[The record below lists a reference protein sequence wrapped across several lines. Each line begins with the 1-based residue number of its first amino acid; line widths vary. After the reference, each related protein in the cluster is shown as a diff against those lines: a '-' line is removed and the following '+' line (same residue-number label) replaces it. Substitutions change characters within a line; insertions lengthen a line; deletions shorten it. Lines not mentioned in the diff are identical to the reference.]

1 MPMPWFQPYMA
12 QNDDAG
18 YVWTGSISADHVA
31 RMNEETGEWNF
42 YLLPAEANIRHIHVQ
57 RSEIGGLSSS
67 WVGMLVLL
75 NLVDARTPVALF
87 ALGEGRP
94 HQHSQST
101 VVARMRRFRARA
113 RRIEAAGRDVQRPTK
128 SRDRELGLLRRNPG
142 KRHAWC
148 LAKKAAAFFRMSRSI
163 RSSRFSLRSRA
174 SSVRSSSSG
183 RSCPGSDPPAPAAPN
198 CPAPTASDRARGPRP
213 RPSNTSRTAPT
224 ELLRELSSR
233 SSPCLL

>member
-1 MPMPWFQPYMA
+1 M
-12 QNDDAG
+12 
-18 YVWTGSISADHVA
+18 
-31 RMNEETGEWNF
+31 
-42 YLLPAEANIRHIHVQ
+42 
-57 RSEIGGLSSS
+57 
-67 WVGMLVLL
+67 
-75 NLVDARTPVALF
+75 DARTPVALF

-163 RSSRFSLRSRA
+163 RSSRFSLSRA
-174 SSVRSSSSG
+174 SSEAG
-183 RSCPGSDPPAPAAPN
+183 LAAPIRPRLPN
-198 CPAPTASDRARGPRP
+198 CQIELAGHGPDRLLLIQHQPDRADGQAIV
-213 RPSNTSRTAPT
+213 STFRTM
-224 ELLRELSSR
+224 SSR
-233 SSPCLL
+233 IKPMPRTTGVAEELAHEVERPGAVQYRRRGARRPGAQRTRGRTLLKEKARGRVFVPEEVELPSDVDRGELANAVFCERSPG